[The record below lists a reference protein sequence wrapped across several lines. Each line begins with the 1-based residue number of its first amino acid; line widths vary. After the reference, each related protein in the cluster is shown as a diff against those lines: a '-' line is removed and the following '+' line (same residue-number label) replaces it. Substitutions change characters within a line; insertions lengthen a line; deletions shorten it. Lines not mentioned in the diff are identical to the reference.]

1 MSSPGW
7 RVMRRDEEDT
17 TELAKALH
25 EDHGNGTLSA
35 HAILAKLSWAY
46 LSHPGVVRSGNED
59 FVGVY
64 APTIP
69 DDAWDRGALFVVADG
84 MGGHAAGE
92 VASRSAVESLLEA
105 WRDGPARPGLSDL
118 RRAFRVANER
128 VLARAATESGRRGM
142 GTTLTALALTGTD
155 ALVGHVG
162 DSRAYLLRDGEVVQ
176 LTADHTVVGEL
187 RRRRLVSDDQAR
199 QHPDR
204 SVLTRAIGADLMVNV
219 DLERLTIRRGDRFL
233 LCSDGLWSLLETEEL
248 ASRLARAGS
257 PNMPAVTEGIE
268 ALVAVCLERGAP
280 DNVTA
285 LLVEVTS
292 DRPIAA
298 GPPARRRLPW
308 GRRSSPFTMP

>member
-1 MSSPGW
+1 MD
-7 RVMRRDEEDT
+7 RDEGET
-17 TELAKALH
+17 TDPAEGVH
-25 EDHGNGTLSA
+25 EDRGNGTLSA

-92 VASRSAVESLLEA
+92 VASRSAVDALLEA

-128 VLARAATESGRRGM
+128 VLALSATESGRRGM
-142 GTTLTALALTGTD
+142 GTTLTALALTGTE
-155 ALVGHVG
+155 ALVAHVG
-162 DSRAYLLRDGEVVQ
+162 DSRAYLLRDGTAAQ
-176 LTADHTVVGEL
+176 LTADHSVVGEL
-187 RRRRLVSDDQAR
+187 RRRRLVTDDQAR
-199 QHPDR
+199 RHPDR
-204 SVLTRAIGADLMVNV
+204 SVLTRAIGADLMVNA
-219 DLERLTIRRGDRFL
+219 DLDRLATRRGDRFL
-233 LCSDGLWSLLETEEL
+233 LCSDGLWSLVETEEL
-248 ASRLARAGS
+248 ASELCVPGS
-257 PNMPAVTEGIE
+257 SSMPTVTEGIE

-298 GPPARRRLPW
+298 GPPARRRRPW
-308 GRRSSPFTMP
+308 GRRSSPFTLP